1 LGGKIDFKTGPQ
13 AVLTKDVIMP
23 LMRAGSKLLYY
34 AHVPKCAGSA
44 LEHYL
49 AARFGSLAFVDTA
62 YLSQPHPWTHTSP
75 QHMDRHALARLF
87 PAGFIDASFAVV
99 RHPTAR
105 IISAWHFQ
113 LEQEKTVPQGMTF
126 SDWLT
131 DLPLQWAQEPY
142 AYDNHT
148 RPMSQIV
155 PAEAAVFYLEHGLEA
170 IIPWLNT
177 TLGDTTGPAEI
188 RQVNARGAKTK
199 APAKISPSA
208 GDLALIG
215 DIFAQDFERFGYR
228 LETPDAPQTSGHP
241 CPIPGEPEQP
251 KTMGLGARA
260 AQLMG
265 KIRNRL

>member
-1 LGGKIDFKTGPQ
+1 
-13 AVLTKDVIMP
+13 MP
-23 LMRAGSKLLYY
+23 LMRAGSQLLYY

-62 YLSQPHPWTHTSP
+62 YLSHSHPWTQTSP
-75 QHMDRHALARLF
+75 QHMDRHALAQLF

-131 DLPLQWAQEPY
+131 DLPLQWAQTPY

-148 RPMSQIV
+148 RPMSEIV
-155 PAEAAVFYLEHGLEA
+155 PADAAVFYLEHGLEA
-170 IIPWLNT
+170 IIPWLNMVV
-177 TLGDTTGPAEI
+177 GDTNGPTEI
-188 RQVNARGAKTK
+188 TQVNARRKKAKT
-199 APAKISPSA
+199 PAKTSPSA

-215 DIFAQDFERFGYR
+215 EIFAQDFERFGYR
-228 LETPDAPQTSGHP
+228 LEDEAAPQANGHP
-241 CPIPGEPEQP
+241 CPIPGLPTGGAQSAP
-251 KTMGLGARA
+251 SPSLGARA
-260 AQLMG
+260 AQLIG